1 MQMKLDNTSH
11 PQLDPTNCMASSK
24 AWWHG
29 VRSNVVLSD
38 MLEES
43 TKNLLTSNYM
53 DDGCGGKSGKS
64 RAANHQ
70 FGEGTDAY
78 KEMQFTALPQSDG
91 KYGEEHQ
98 QQHLQHSVSF
108 MPPPMVEYLVPPT
121 QLEHVGPS
129 LVHSCYLGAY
139 PTRMV
144 LPLEMTEEPVYVNA
158 KQYHGILR
166 RRQSRA
172 KAELEK
178 KLIKVRKLG

>member
-1 MQMKLDNTSH
+1 MKLDNTSH

-53 DDGCGGKSGKS
+53 GDGCGGKSGKS

-78 KEMQFTALPQSDG
+78 KEMQFTALPQSG
-91 KYGEEHQ
+91 SCSAHETCPVEVLLKLAY
-98 QQHLQHSVSF
+98 LLCF
-108 MPPPMVEYLVPPT
+108 MSIFDFNMLFI
-121 QLEHVGPS
+121 
-129 LVHSCYLGAY
+129 
-139 PTRMV
+139 R
-144 LPLEMTEEPVYVNA
+144 
-158 KQYHGILR
+158 
-166 RRQSRA
+166 
-172 KAELEK
+172 
-178 KLIKVRKLG
+178 